1 MGLYP
6 RSIRRARNPRWTPMG
21 REMGAVM
28 RAMRKFGE
36 KHPEF
41 GKAPASAQSARRD
54 GAAAPPHSQTRWPA
68 TLWHSGGLI
77 WLHVWSVSQALSATQ
92 NDVPAGQEFGAHRC
106 RPVS

>member
-1 MGLYP
+1 MLGRPSLKD
-6 RSIRRARNPRWTPMG
+6 SNADKFAAVKAALAEKKGIRRIARELQT
-21 REMGAVM
+21 GA
-28 RAMRKFGE
+28 
-36 KHPEF
+36 
-41 GKAPASAQSARRD
+41 AQSARRD